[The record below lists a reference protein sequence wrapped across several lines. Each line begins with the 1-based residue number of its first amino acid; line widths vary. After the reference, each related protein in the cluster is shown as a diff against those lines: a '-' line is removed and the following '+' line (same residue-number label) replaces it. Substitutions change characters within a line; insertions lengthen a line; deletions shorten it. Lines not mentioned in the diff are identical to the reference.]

1 MNARSALKLQSLVSL
16 MWRTLNSLEVRNLE
30 KKNKE
35 MEDKVI
41 DFEAGSRRANL
52 ELINFPENAEGSN
65 VCASLPETLGL
76 SAPKERLRGPT
87 SCFVSSGKGTT
98 RAAASILLPTERTF
112 YSKELLFQNQFTE
125 QRE

>member
-16 MWRTLNSLEVRNLE
+16 MLRTLNSSEVRNPE

-52 ELINFPENAEGSN
+52 ELIHFPENAEGSN
-65 VCASLPETLGL
+65 VCAFLET
-76 SAPKERLRGPT
+76 
-87 SCFVSSGKGTT
+87 
-98 RAAASILLPTERTF
+98 
-112 YSKELLFQNQFTE
+112 
-125 QRE
+125 

>member
-16 MWRTLNSLEVRNLE
+16 MLRTPNSSEVRNLE

-52 ELINFPENAEGSN
+52 ELIKFPENAEGSN
-65 VCASLPETLGL
+65 GCAVLET
-76 SAPKERLRGPT
+76 
-87 SCFVSSGKGTT
+87 
-98 RAAASILLPTERTF
+98 
-112 YSKELLFQNQFTE
+112 
-125 QRE
+125 

>member
-16 MWRTLNSLEVRNLE
+16 MLRTPNSSEVRNLE

-65 VCASLPETLGL
+65 DCAVLETWLPETLGL
-76 SAPKERLRGPT
+76 TAPKESQGGPR
-87 SCFVSSGKGTT
+87 SCFVSSG
-98 RAAASILLPTERTF
+98 TETA
-112 YSKELLFQNQFTE
+112 
-125 QRE
+125 

>member
-1 MNARSALKLQSLVSL
+1 ML
-16 MWRTLNSLEVRNLE
+16 RTLNRLEVRNLE

-65 VCASLPETLGL
+65 VCAFLETSLPETLGL
-76 SAPKERLRGPT
+76 TAPKERLRGPR
-87 SCFVSSGKGTT
+87 SCFVSSGKETT
-98 RAAASILLPTERTF
+98 
-112 YSKELLFQNQFTE
+112 
-125 QRE
+125 